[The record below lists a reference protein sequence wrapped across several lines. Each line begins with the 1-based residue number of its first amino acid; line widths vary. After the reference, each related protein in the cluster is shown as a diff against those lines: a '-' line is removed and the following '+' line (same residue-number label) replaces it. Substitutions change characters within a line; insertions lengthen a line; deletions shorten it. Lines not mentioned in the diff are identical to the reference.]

1 MVHQKNS
8 FKSADGIHDISYEV
22 ILPDG
27 DAKGIVQISHGMCEY
42 FGRYNDFGKYMA
54 SHGYIVCGNDHLGHG
69 ESVRSDDELGY
80 FSPENGWKNVVSD
93 LFTLT
98 EIMKKAYPD
107 LPYYL
112 FGHSM
117 GSFMARA
124 YCIMH
129 GEVLDGVIIC
139 GTGGG
144 MPGIDK
150 LISVV
155 GTMKKIHGDTYR
167 SEKVNKLAF
176 GKYNKH
182 ITAPKSAYA
191 WISRDDEIVE
201 KYEKDGKCTFI
212 FTLNGF
218 ENLMGALQY
227 VSAPEWYELFPRSL
241 PTFIISGDA
250 DPVGDYGKG
259 PYKVYRLLSE
269 RGDNVRLKLYSGA
282 RHELLNE
289 TNRSEVYR
297 DVLAFYDSLTEKQ

>member
-1 MVHQKNS
+1 
-8 FKSADGIHDISYEV
+8 
-22 ILPDG
+22 
-27 DAKGIVQISHGMCEY
+27 
-42 FGRYNDFGKYMA
+42 
-54 SHGYIVCGNDHLGHG
+54 
-69 ESVRSDDELGY
+69 
-80 FSPENGWKNVVSD
+80 
-93 LFTLT
+93 
-98 EIMKKAYPD
+98 
-107 LPYYL
+107 
-112 FGHSM
+112 
-117 GSFMARA
+117 
-124 YCIMH
+124 
-129 GEVLDGVIIC
+129 
-139 GTGGG
+139 
-144 MPGIDK
+144 
-150 LISVV
+150 
-155 GTMKKIHGDTYR
+155 MKKIHGDTYR

-191 WISRDDEIVE
+191 WISRDDGIVE
-201 KYEKDGKCTFI
+201 KYENDGKCTFI

-269 RGDNVRLKLYSGA
+269 RDGNVRLKLYSGA